1 MAETF
6 KTISHLR
13 ALDFNCQTL
22 EINGVIHL
30 RERQRNTEG
39 GKGRR
44 EEEEKG
50 EKIGTFSHGVEM
62 AH

>member
-22 EINGVIHL
+22 EIIRVFTL
-30 RERQRNTEG
+30 ERDREIQRVGRGARKKEG
-39 GKGRR
+39 EGR
-44 EEEEKG
+44 ENWN
-50 EKIGTFSHGVEM
+50 IQPW
-62 AH
+62 